1 MKTETAAPTA
11 RATRFDWSD
20 PLLLDAQLSE
30 EERMVRETARAYGQE
45 RLAPRVLEAFRH
57 EKTDPAIF
65 REMGELDLL
74 GVVIPEQYGG
84 ADSPFQPFSR
94 MNPRISSASSLA
106 QTMKTSAIGLL
117 VIQVLLP
124 VSA

>member
-1 MKTETAAPTA
+1 MNGPFSPRTSGNAFSSGQNTSSMTISPVK
-11 RATRFDWSD
+11 
-20 PLLLDAQLSE
+20 L
-30 EERMVRETARAYGQE
+30 VRRPI
-45 RLAPRVLEAFRH
+45 LPW
-57 EKTDPAIF
+57 I
-65 REMGELDLL
+65 
-74 GVVIPEQYGG
+74 GG